1 MWDILT
7 TGFFYTC
14 GFSPVFFLCYAT
26 LKLTEYRFGQASERD
41 LFDLDQDSYDRG
53 FQDGK
58 DDQVRSEV
66 LRILDES
73 IDRKLAELAVR
84 RMEKQE
90 V

>member
-1 MWDILT
+1 MWFELT
-7 TGFFYTC
+7 SGFFYAC
-14 GFSPVFFLCYAT
+14 GFAPVFCLCYAAM
-26 LKLTEYRFGQASERD
+26 KLAEDRYRQPTERD
-41 LFDLDQDSYDRG
+41 MFDLETESYDRG

-73 IDRKLAELAVR
+73 IDRKLSELASR
-84 RMEKQE
+84 RMEKTE

>member
-1 MWDILT
+1 MWFELT
-7 TGFFYTC
+7 SGFFYAC
-14 GFSPVFFLCYAT
+14 GFAPVACLCYAT
-26 LKLTEYRFGQASERD
+26 MKLAEDRFRLPSERD
-41 LFDLDQDSYDRG
+41 VFDLEQDSYDRG

-73 IDRKLAELAVR
+73 IDRKLAELAAR
-84 RMEKQE
+84 RMEKPE